1 MTFPRESVWLL
12 VRPFFWYTP
21 PFRSLTGKKRQ
32 SGSNATDNNLSS
44 RPLTTSY
51 IVPSDKENFVG
62 RAKIS
67 RLSFLPVSFPHV
79 ARDLRF
85 HNCASAL
92 EEHFRLAKLHV
103 TWRTSRKIRIKY
115 IERFHDVSQRRV
127 HLSTSNNRNRLYKF
141 NAHYYYKHKIC
152 MWMNGHIILNINNI
166 YHYW

>member
-1 MTFPRESVWLL
+1 MAFPRESVCLL

-62 RAKIS
+62 RAEIS
-67 RLSFLPVSFPHV
+67 HLSFLPVSFPHV

-85 HNCASAL
+85 HNCTSAL
-92 EEHFRLAKLHV
+92 EERLAKLHA
-103 TWRTSRKIRIKY
+103 TWRKSRKIPIKY
-115 IERFHDVSQRRV
+115 IERLHNVSQRRV
-127 HLSTSNNRNRLYKF
+127 HLATSNDRNRLF
-141 NAHYYYKHKIC
+141 INLLNAHYYYR
-152 MWMNGHIILNINNI
+152 
-166 YHYW
+166 